1 MTAGK
6 IIAEVD
12 ALAPNQYT
20 TEQKLA
26 WLSNFDGKVFE
37 ELLATHKDPA
47 ITTFIPYEDEERELL
62 IPFPYGWDIYNHHLQ
77 AMIAVE
83 NAEDEKF
90 NQQNMLTAVAY
101 EAYTDLYNRTHTPI
115 GPVGGN
121 RFRF

>member
-6 IIAEVD
+6 IIAQVD
-12 ALAPNQYT
+12 NLEPNQYT
-20 TEQKLA
+20 TEQKLE

-37 ELLATHKDPA
+37 ELIATHNDAA
-47 ITTFIPYEDEERELL
+47 ISSFSPHENEESELL
-62 IPFPYGWDIYNHHLQ
+62 IPFPYGWDVYTHYLQ

-83 NAEDEKF
+83 NAEDGKY
-90 NQQNMLTAVAY
+90 NQQIMLTSIAY
-101 EAYTDLYNRTHTPI
+101 QSYTDMYNRTHTPI